1 MDPSR
6 EEEDTKQLLSDER
19 DRAIL
24 STLRDTEGPLDLRCL
39 AERLVAHDHAI
50 LGATEFKEQLDRLR
64 ISLHHERLPKLAEA
78 GLLEYDRVNHV
89 ITESNSLEDE
99 MESLNAEQFHDLLTP
114 FFNGHEGEEN
124 AVGIIEGREN
134 TLDYGRQITDQA
146 DEEVF
151 CMFAGEEILKTGCL
165 ASAKAA
171 IERGVNVYL
180 GTPDPE
186 LREAARERL
195 PEATIWEPQFDWL
208 NDPMQYPTIG
218 RVVVVDRESVL
229 VTLVEESQA
238 DETYVETGMTGVGES
253 NPLVVLVRELLGPR
267 LDHLD
272 YQSETFEDDLPFEL

>member
-6 EEEDTKQLLSDER
+6 DEEDTKQILSDER
-19 DRAIL
+19 DSAIL
-24 STLRDTEGPLDLRCL
+24 STLRDTEGSLDLQCL

-50 LGATEFKEQLDRLR
+50 LGATEFEEQLDRLR
-64 ISLHHERLPKLAEA
+64 ISLHHDRLPRLAKA

-99 MESLNAEQFHDLLTP
+99 MESLNAEQFNDLLAP
-114 FFNGHEGEEN
+114 FFNGHEGEED
-124 AVGIIEGREN
+124 AIGVIDSREN
-134 TLDYGRQITDQA
+134 TLEYGHQLTEQA

-151 CMFAGEEILKTGCL
+151 CMFAGEEILNTRCL

-171 IERGVNVYL
+171 IKRGVDVYI
-180 GTPDPE
+180 GTQDAE
-186 LREAARERL
+186 LRDAARDHL
-195 PEATIWEPQFDWL
+195 PEATIWEPQLDWL
-208 NDPMQYPTIG
+208 NNPMQYPTIG

-229 VTLVEESQA
+229 VTLMEESQA

-272 YQSETFEDDLPFEL
+272 YQSETFEDGLPFEL